1 MTESAR
7 FDRPGGAP
15 SRLDRLASGT
25 ILVLGALM
33 VGLTVRADDFF
44 TGDATYFELARSL
57 IVERTYGFDAQ
68 PSVLPP
74 GFPALL
80 ALACVAFSCRYMV
93 LIKTVAAGA
102 ALGLLV
108 SYKLLRREA
117 GALFAGIVCLLLASS
132 PSLFKFS
139 TRMVFSDMPYFFTS
153 VATLVVAGT
162 FATAKGRR
170 ARVGLGV
177 LCAGLLVVSI
187 LLRSAGVTLVVG
199 LVGWLAASWW
209 ADRAEAPRRLKM
221 FVPLVLAG
229 VMTQVAWTH
238 WAPHPPLD
246 WPEVAGYPQPYLAQL
261 AIKSGN
267 RPEVGPASV
276 RDIPARVARNLGQR
290 LDFLLALLTHLRAG
304 RLRWL
309 VPGLAAIMLC
319 GLWIS
324 LRRGGGSWAAWYFLA
339 HEAMYLV
346 WPWNFEDRFM
356 LPVAP
361 LACLYGW
368 RGAEAALG
376 GLSRT
381 AWGARI
387 RRRLSPSLTATSVWG
402 NPLTVGTLAGTL
414 VLVVLVGLGVAREL
428 QAGRENV
435 RFDVAQE
442 ATYPDVEA
450 GRWVGSHTPATTVVM
465 ARQLDVVFHY
475 ARRRVVWFPPVSN
488 PQQLMDGIRHHGV
501 EYVVVTD
508 RAKSYWLPPEEKCF
522 DELTRAY
529 PGRFRLV
536 HEEPRLRIF
545 RVSDG
550 S

>member
-1 MTESAR
+1 
-7 FDRPGGAP
+7 
-15 SRLDRLASGT
+15 
-25 ILVLGALM
+25 
-33 VGLTVRADDFF
+33 
-44 TGDATYFELARSL
+44 
-57 IVERTYGFDAQ
+57 
-68 PSVLPP
+68 
-74 GFPALL
+74 
-80 ALACVAFSCRYMV
+80 
-93 LIKTVAAGA
+93 
-102 ALGLLV
+102 
-108 SYKLLRREA
+108 
-117 GALFAGIVCLLLASS
+117 
-132 PSLFKFS
+132 
-139 TRMVFSDMPYFFTS
+139 
-153 VATLVVAGT
+153 
-162 FATAKGRR
+162 
-170 ARVGLGV
+170 
-177 LCAGLLVVSI
+177 
-187 LLRSAGVTLVVG
+187 
-199 LVGWLAASWW
+199 
-209 ADRAEAPRRLKM
+209 
-221 FVPLVLAG
+221 
-229 VMTQVAWTH
+229 
-238 WAPHPPLD
+238 
-246 WPEVAGYPQPYLAQL
+246 
-261 AIKSGN
+261 
-267 RPEVGPASV
+267 
-276 RDIPARVARNLGQR
+276 
-290 LDFLLALLTHLRAG
+290 
-304 RLRWL
+304 
-309 VPGLAAIMLC
+309 
-319 GLWIS
+319 
-324 LRRGGGSWAAWYFLA
+324 
-339 HEAMYLV
+339 MYLV

-465 ARQLDVVFHY
+465 ARQLDVVFHS